1 MDRVPLIL
9 MDAMMVQHTLD
20 SHGSALASAAATRA
34 DERAST
40 NSCVFSSCWNLVRT
54 PLAPLMA
61 DSRPLAT
68 RGECVC
74 EKDSQTRGKK
84 KRDENH
90 SFTFVFFEKESN
102 YIADMMFDLFW

>member
-74 EKDSQTRGKK
+74 EKDSQTRGKNKREMRITVSHLSFLK
-84 KRDENH
+84 KKAII
-90 SFTFVFFEKESN
+90 SQT
-102 YIADMMFDLFW
+102 